1 MQMEH
6 VEVTDKWL
14 YQYIPVLDRMII
26 NKLENQAHTE
36 YEFSSKFRYR
46 MKHLINTR
54 FIHGSA

>member
-1 MQMEH
+1 MEH